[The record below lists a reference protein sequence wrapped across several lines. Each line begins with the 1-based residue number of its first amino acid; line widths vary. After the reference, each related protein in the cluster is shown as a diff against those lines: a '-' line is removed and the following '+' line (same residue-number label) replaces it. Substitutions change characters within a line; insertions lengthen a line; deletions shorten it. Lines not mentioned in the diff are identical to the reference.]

1 MDRQKDK
8 DARWTK
14 RHGRSHHGYQ
24 NHVSIDRRHKLVRR
38 HTVTDAARHDS
49 QALEA
54 LLDPDNTASGVW
66 ADSAYRSAATEK
78 SLAERGCTS
87 RIHRRPARNRPLTA
101 REQRGNTSS
110 GATPPARACAPGSST
125 CSPTKRTP
133 WAANWSAPS
142 A

>member
-1 MDRQKDK
+1 
-8 DARWTK
+8 
-14 RHGRSHHGYQ
+14 
-24 NHVSIDRRHKLVRR
+24 VRR

-49 QALEA
+49 QELEA

-101 REQRGNTSS
+101 RERRGNTTRSRVRARVEHVFAVQAHAM
-110 GATPPARACAPGSST
+110 GGKLVRTIGLIRAKAKIGMQNLVYDMRRLGVPERRAAQPA
-125 CSPTKRTP
+125 
-133 WAANWSAPS
+133 
-142 A
+142 